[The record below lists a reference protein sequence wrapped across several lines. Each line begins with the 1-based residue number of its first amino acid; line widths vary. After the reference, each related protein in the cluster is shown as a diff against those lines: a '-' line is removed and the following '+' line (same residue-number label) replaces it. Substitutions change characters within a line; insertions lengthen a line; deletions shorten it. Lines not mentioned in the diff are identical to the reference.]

1 MASSSESQINRE
13 AFFEDLGY
21 KPHPGQAKVHAS
33 QAPRRILAS
42 GVRYGKTVCAA
53 MEGLAAAMEPK
64 ERSMGWVV
72 APTYDLAEKV
82 FRELVYISGAH
93 LKHRI
98 IAMKENEKRLVL
110 RNMAGGLSEIRGK
123 SADNPVSLLGEGLDW
138 CIVDEAARLKPSIWE
153 GHLTQRLI
161 DKKGWALLISTP
173 KGKGYFYDLY
183 RRGQGSDPD
192 YKSWNS
198 PSRENPYL
206 DAKLIESERARL
218 PERVFR
224 QEFEAEFLEGAGQV
238 FRNVRDLATGSFEEP
253 EPGQRYYAGLDL
265 AKVEDYTVLVILNKE
280 RKVLFLDRFHRLDW
294 SIQVSRIKAATD
306 RYNRPL
312 VHIDSTGVGE
322 PIYEALRR
330 AGVTAQSYPFTAKSK
345 AALIDNL
352 SILFEKKLITLPRPE
367 TAPDLIDEVEG
378 FEYSVTDAGAVK
390 TGAPGGM
397 HDDTVIALALAAWPL
412 RNDAKP
418 TDWVVLG
425 RALHGQS
432 PYSTRFRSPTW

>member
-1 MASSSESQINRE
+1 MPATSDESRINRA

-21 KPHPGQAKVHAS
+21 RPHPGQTKVHAS
-33 QAPRRILAS
+33 RAPRRILAT

-53 MEGLAAAMEPK
+53 MEGLASAMEPR

-82 FRELVYISGAH
+82 FRELVYISGTH

-98 IAMKENEKRLVL
+98 LALKENEKKLLL
-110 RNMAGGLSEIRGK
+110 RNMSGGISEIRGK

-173 KGKGYFYDLY
+173 RGKGWFYDLY
-183 RRGQGSDPD
+183 RRGQGADPD
-192 YKSWNS
+192 YESWNA
-198 PSRENPYL
+198 PSRQNPYL
-206 DAKLIESERARL
+206 DQKLIESERSRL

-238 FRNVRDLATGSFEEP
+238 FRNVRDLATGSFEEAM
-253 EPGQRYYAGLDL
+253 PGQRYYAGLDL
-265 AKVEDYTVLVILNKE
+265 AKVEDYTVLIVMDKQ
-280 RKVLFLDRFHRLDW
+280 RRVVHLDRFHRLDW
-294 SIQVSRIKAATD
+294 SIQVNRIKAATD

-312 VHIDSTGVGE
+312 VFIDSTGVGE

-330 AGVTAQSYPFTAKSK
+330 AGVSAQSYPFTAKSK
-345 AALIDNL
+345 AALIDGL
-352 SILFEKKLITLPRPE
+352 SILLEKKLVTLPRPE
-367 TAPDLIDEVEG
+367 VAPDLIDELEA

-397 HDDTVIALALAAWPL
+397 HDDCVIALSLAAWPL
-412 RNDAKP
+412 RNDPKP
-418 TDWVVLG
+418 TDWQALG
-425 RALHGQS
+425 RALRGEK
-432 PYSTRFRSPTW
+432 PPRFRFPAW